1 MGGVRIGENVNICPH
16 CFIGNSDLR
25 IGDNSFVNYNVWF
38 NTAGGIDIGTNCN
51 IAYGVTFVTSTHEIG
66 NRERRS
72 GTPISERIVIGDG
85 TWVGANAIILPGV
98 RIGEGVIIGAG
109 SVVTK
114 NCEANCIYAGNPAK
128 KIRILGQ

>member
-1 MGGVRIGENVNICPH
+1 MKIGKNVNISPH

-25 IGDNSFVNYNVWF
+25 IGDNSFVNYNAWF

-51 IAYGVTFVTSTHEIG
+51 IAYGVTFVTSTHVIG

-72 GTPISERIVIGDG
+72 GTPISDGIVIGNG
-85 TWVGANAIILPGV
+85 TWIGANAIILPGV
-98 RIGEGVIIGAG
+98 RIGNGVIIGAG

-128 KIRILGQ
+128 EIRKLEQ